1 MVLFFHLLVEDVIN
15 KFVDFANAYNTVPH
29 TLLFQKLRQKKC
41 MSEDEIDYL
50 EALYAQYRIQI
61 GDRKIKYNRGVAQGS
76 ILSPALF
83 DIYIEDLAE
92 ELSLKTGLS
101 FEDILFYA
109 DDILILCQSPAQIKK
124 CIEIIERWSELNGM
138 ELNKKKSGILPL
150 SSRMTKDIPFM
161 KLEKVFDAAKQK
173 VIRQE
178 WTPTLKEINGIPVVS
193 KYKYRYILRLKTN
206 NENTN

>member
-1 MVLFFHLLVEDVIN
+1 
-15 KFVDFANAYNTVPH
+15 
-29 TLLFQKLRQKKC
+29 

-92 ELSLKTGLS
+92 EISLKTGLS

-109 DDILILCQSPAQIKK
+109 DDRLISCQSPAQIKK
-124 CIEIIERWSELNGM
+124 CIEIIEKWSELNGM
-138 ELNKKKSGILPL
+138 ELNIK
-150 SSRMTKDIPFM
+150 
-161 KLEKVFDAAKQK
+161 
-173 VIRQE
+173 
-178 WTPTLKEINGIPVVS
+178 
-193 KYKYRYILRLKTN
+193 
-206 NENTN
+206 

>member
-1 MVLFFHLLVEDVIN
+1 
-15 KFVDFANAYNTVPH
+15 
-29 TLLFQKLRQKKC
+29 

-50 EALYAQYRIQI
+50 KALYAQYRIQI

-92 ELSLKTGLS
+92 EISLKIGLS

-109 DDILILCQSPAQIKK
+109 DDTLILCQSSARIKK
-124 CIEIIERWSELNGM
+124 CIEIIEKWSELNEM
-138 ELNKKKSGILPL
+138 ELNKKKLGILPL

-161 KLEKVFDAAKQK
+161 KLEKIFDAAKQE
-173 VIRQE
+173 VTR
-178 WTPTLKEINGIPVVS
+178 
-193 KYKYRYILRLKTN
+193 
-206 NENTN
+206 